1 MTKASFLGKKTPAA
15 TKAATTPNPKPTATK
30 TAKTT
35 AAEQHYTDT
44 ETQVASQ
51 TSAVVTKEMK
61 EKAARLVDI
70 QIQLKSMG
78 ANQLL
83 DEFDSIK
90 KELAAEVAVMPTTKA
105 ISIPTP
111 DGSIVKFSDPKNSTE
126 IVDKEGVRGVLG
138 EEVFQQIYKLGLTD
152 VRKYATDLAIS
163 EFTENKLGSRTMKI
177 E

>member
-1 MTKASFLGKKTPAA
+1 MTKASFLGAKKPTPAA
-15 TKAATTPNPKPTATK
+15 TTPKPKAS
-30 TAKTT
+30 TAK
-35 AAEQHYTDT
+35 AKPAEAHYTDT
-44 ETQVASQ
+44 PAVAATQ

-61 EKAARLVDI
+61 EKAARMVDI
-70 QIQLKSMG
+70 QAQLKTMG

-83 DEFDSIK
+83 DEFETLK
-90 KELAAEVAVMPTTKA
+90 KDLAAEVAVIPTTKP

-111 DGSIVKFSDPKNSTE
+111 DGSIVKFSAPKNVTE
-126 IVDKEGVRGVLG
+126 IVDKEGVRGVIG

-163 EFTENKLGSRTMKI
+163 EFTESKIGARTMKI